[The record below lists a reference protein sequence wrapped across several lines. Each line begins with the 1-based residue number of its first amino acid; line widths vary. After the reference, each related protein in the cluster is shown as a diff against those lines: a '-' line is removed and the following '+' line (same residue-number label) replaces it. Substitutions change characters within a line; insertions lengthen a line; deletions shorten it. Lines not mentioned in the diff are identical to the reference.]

1 MVPVGSFISEALD
14 IGQPSKAWQ
23 PLDLGNGIMKDK
35 DRPDDF
41 IIHLGWQSRHT
52 IENVARQ
59 RVCSEQNVK
68 IKSVRNST
76 KATWKQPKSFIKTR
90 VAWVLI

>member
-41 IIHLGWQSRHT
+41 IIHLGWQSRRYNR
-52 IENVARQ
+52 ERG
-59 RVCSEQNVK
+59 
-68 IKSVRNST
+68 
-76 KATWKQPKSFIKTR
+76 KTDGVFR
-90 VAWVLI
+90 AKP